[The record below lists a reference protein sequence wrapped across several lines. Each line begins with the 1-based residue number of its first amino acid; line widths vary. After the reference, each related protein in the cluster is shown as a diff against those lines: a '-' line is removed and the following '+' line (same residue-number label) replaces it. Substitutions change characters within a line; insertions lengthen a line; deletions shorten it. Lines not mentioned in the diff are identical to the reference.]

1 MIPKNQLPREK
12 AIEQGIKALSDAELM
27 AIIFGTGIQ
36 GKNVVQLCGEILD
49 DNDNH
54 ISYIARMDCRQ
65 FMERY
70 KGIGPAKALTL
81 LAGIEL
87 GVMASAD
94 AMSINNPVISSS
106 RAAYDHMLPHF
117 YGLDHEQFWGLLLNN
132 SNKPIRKFRIS
143 QGGLSSTPVDIRLL
157 LREALIGKATG
168 MIVFH
173 NHPTGNLTPSTSDR
187 TLTDKILAAA
197 KICDIR
203 LMDHVIVTDNG
214 YYSFNDNGLLH

>member
-81 LAGIEL
+81 LA
-87 GVMASAD
+87 
-94 AMSINNPVISSS
+94 
-106 RAAYDHMLPHF
+106 
-117 YGLDHEQFWGLLLNN
+117 
-132 SNKPIRKFRIS
+132 
-143 QGGLSSTPVDIRLL
+143 
-157 LREALIGKATG
+157 
-168 MIVFH
+168 
-173 NHPTGNLTPSTSDR
+173 
-187 TLTDKILAAA
+187 
-197 KICDIR
+197 
-203 LMDHVIVTDNG
+203 
-214 YYSFNDNGLLH
+214 